1 MEEPKEEPVVDIRPA
16 DWDGF
21 SAVMGEKGGCGGC
34 WCMLWRLS
42 KREMDAGM
50 GDGNRDAMR
59 ALFNDGTGPGLIAW
73 VDGHPAGWIQVD
85 RRSAFPRLE
94 TSRVLKPV
102 DDAAV
107 WSIACFL
114 VDKRYRRK
122 GLSAALLRAACDHA
136 ARQGARIVEGYPIDT
151 PKPKYAPVYAW
162 TGFVGA
168 FRDAGFTE
176 VARRSETRPIMRKTL

>member
-1 MEEPKEEPVVDIRPA
+1 
-16 DWDGF
+16 
-21 SAVMGEKGGCGGC
+21 
-34 WCMLWRLS
+34 MLWRLS
-42 KREMDAGM
+42 KRQMEAGM

-59 ALFNDGTGPGLIAW
+59 ALFADGPGPDDIGPGLIAR
-73 VDGHPAGWIQVD
+73 VDGQPAGWIQID

-102 DDAAV
+102 DDADV

-114 VDKRYRRK
+114 VDKRYRRQ
-122 GLSAALLRAACDHA
+122 GLSAMLLRAACDHA

-151 PKPKYAPVYAW
+151 PNRKYAPVYAW

-168 FRDAGFTE
+168 FRDVGFTE
-176 VARRSETRPIMRKTL
+176 VARRSDTRPIMRKVL